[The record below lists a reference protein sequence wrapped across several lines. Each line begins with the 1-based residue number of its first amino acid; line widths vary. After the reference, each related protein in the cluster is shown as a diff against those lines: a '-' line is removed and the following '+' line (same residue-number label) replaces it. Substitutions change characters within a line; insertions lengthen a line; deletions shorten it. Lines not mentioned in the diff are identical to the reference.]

1 MDNNSDSIISIGK
14 EVECEDLFAINIPVE
29 RPPAE
34 QPECNELFD
43 ININILA
50 ELPPAEWSECCIYRV
65 PNKLREVNI
74 EAYTPKLV
82 SIGPFH
88 HRGKELRYTEKK
100 MHKLRYLK
108 AFLDRT
114 GKSHEDLLKIIQDD
128 EEKIRHCY
136 AEDCGLKSNN
146 NFAKM
151 ILLDA
156 IFIIELFRRTK
167 PWRPENGENDEN
179 DESDYIVNKP
189 WLANG
194 IRLDLILLENQLPFF
209 VLEKLYMF
217 AGPDYHRAQKGGKNK
232 KVTFL
237 ELSINYFSV
246 YYSNLADKQLPNE
259 FNIEEVK
266 HFTDLIRHVLCSGP
280 SLTMKHKGDLD
291 SRICATKL
299 DDAGLKFNAVQ
310 NRHLLEITMYSNLG
324 GCPCFNLSWL
334 LSWLPFLNKPFPRLE
349 RMQCILEFPPIVI
362 DNTTEAFFR
371 NLIALEQC
379 HYPSKTYICSY
390 VALLDYLI
398 DTEKDVDL
406 LVQKKVIVNNI
417 GSNQAVAD
425 AINKLCLEIVVD
437 QSCYSDLGTDIN
449 KYSENHWN
457 RIMAT
462 MKSEFYC
469 NFWRG
474 TATTVALVIMLYQ
487 FWGFLR
493 PFIFKK

>member
-1 MDNNSDSIISIGK
+1 MEKMEASDSIISIGE
-14 EVECEDLFAINIPVE
+14 EVECEECEEFGINIP
-29 RPPAE
+29 P
-34 QPECNELFD
+34 
-43 ININILA
+43 
-50 ELPPAEWSECCIYRV
+50 LPPAEWPECCIYRV

-88 HRGKELRYTEKK
+88 HCRKELRYTEKK

-136 AEDCGLKSNN
+136 SEDCGLKGNN

-167 PWRPENGENDEN
+167 PRQPENGENDEN

-209 VLEKLYMF
+209 VLEKLYVF
-217 AGPDYHRAQKGGKNK
+217 AGPDYHKAQKGGKNK

-237 ELSINYFSV
+237 KLSINYFSV
-246 YYSNLADKQLPNE
+246 YYSNLVDKQLPNE
-259 FNIEEVK
+259 LNIEEVK
-266 HFTDLIRHVLCSGP
+266 HFTDLIRQVLCSVP
-280 SLTMKHKGDLD
+280 NLTMKHKGDLD

-299 DDAGLKFNAVQ
+299 DDAGFKFKAVPKTE
-310 NRHLLEITMYSNLG
+310 NRHLLDITMSPN
-324 GCPCFNLSWL
+324 PTCFDSSWL
-334 LSWLPFLNKPFPRLE
+334 LSWLPFLNKLFPRLE
-349 RMQCILEFPPIVI
+349 RMQCILEVPPIVI
-362 DNTTEAFFR
+362 DNTTEALFR

-398 DTEKDVDL
+398 DTEKDVEL

-417 GSNQAVAD
+417 GSNQAVED
-425 AINKLCLEIVVD
+425 VINKLCLEIVVHD
-437 QSCYSDLGTDIN
+437 QSCYSDLGENIN

-474 TATTVALVIMLYQ
+474 TATTFALVIMLYQ